1 MAEIYEFEN
10 LKNYL
15 DWLDCAL
22 FLRPRQQSIGYM
34 GDSFNRSKEPTNS
47 IEVLKEIQ
55 RTNKKTTKYT
65 YGQTIIDTKS
75 MYTK

>member
-22 FLRPRQQSIGYM
+22 FLRPRQQNRGYM

-47 IEVLKEIQ
+47 IEVLKKYKGQI
-55 RTNKKTTKYT
+55 KKKQQNTHMDR
-65 YGQTIIDTKS
+65 Q
-75 MYTK
+75 